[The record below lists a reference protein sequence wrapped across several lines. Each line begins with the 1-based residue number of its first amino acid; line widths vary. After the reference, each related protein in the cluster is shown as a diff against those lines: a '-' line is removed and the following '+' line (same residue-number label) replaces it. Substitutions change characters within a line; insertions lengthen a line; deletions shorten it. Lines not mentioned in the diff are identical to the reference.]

1 MILARLFS
9 QIFKNEGGIIL
20 IDSKGQKYI
29 CGVPRK
35 DKPITLKLLRK
46 NLNWKILLNPELE
59 FPEGYMRGDIIIENA
74 SLKDFLMEVVKNL
87 GREEVNTASL
97 FFKKIYQAW
106 RFISNYNFPGKSKK
120 NVEAHYDVG
129 GKKGELLY
137 NAMLDKNHRQYSC
150 AYWKQDT
157 KTLEEAQENK
167 IQHIIKKLYIK
178 KDQKVLDIGCGWG
191 GLCFEIAKQFDCEVT
206 GVSLSTNQIEYCKK
220 KAKELGLENQVKFEL
235 LDYRLVKGSYDR
247 IVSVGFGEHLGVKF
261 YNTFFK
267 KINSILK
274 TDGIFL
280 FHLIGVVDQPSAPN
294 QFINKYIFP
303 GGVCPS
309 LSQLIKPIEKTG
321 LIVADTET
329 LIRHYDK
336 TLEAWLERFLAKRSE
351 IKDLFDEKFCK
362 MWEFYLASCAA
373 AFRYRDLVVFQL
385 QLVKSFDS
393 IPSNRRDYIYS

>member
-1 MILARLFS
+1 MILARVFS
-9 QIFKNEGGIIL
+9 NIYKEGGIIL
-20 IDSKGQKYI
+20 VDSKGQKYI
-29 CGVPRK
+29 CGNPRR
-35 DKPITLKLLRK
+35 DNPITVKLLK
-46 NLNWKILLNPELE
+46 ENLNWKIILNPELE
-59 FPEGYMRGDIIIENA
+59 FPEGYMRGEIIIENA
-74 SLKDFLMEVVKNL
+74 SLKDFLMDLVKNL
-87 GREEVNTASL
+87 GRREVNTASL
-97 FFKKIYQAW
+97 FYKKIYQVW

-120 NVEAHYDVG
+120 NVEAHYDIG
-129 GKKGELLY
+129 GKKGEHLY
-137 NAMLDKNHRQYSC
+137 DVMLDKNHRQYSC
-150 AYWKQDT
+150 AYWKQST

-178 KDQKVLDIGCGWG
+178 KNDKVLDIGCGWG

-206 GVSLSTNQIEYCKK
+206 GVSLSTNQIKYCKE

-235 LDYRLVKGSYDR
+235 LDYRLVEGSFDR
-247 IVSVGFGEHLGVKF
+247 VVSVGFGEHLGVKF

-274 TDGIFL
+274 PNGIFL
-280 FHLIGVVDQPSAPN
+280 FHLIGVVDKPSAPN

-309 LSQLIKPIEKTG
+309 LSQIIKPIEKTG

-336 TLEAWLERFLAKRSE
+336 TLESWLERFLKKKLIVR
-351 IKDLFDEKFCK
+351 DLFDEQFVR

-385 QLVKSFDS
+385 QIVKNFQAAHKT
-393 IPSNRRDYIYS
+393 RDYIYN

>member
-1 MILARLFS
+1 MILARVFS
-9 QIFKNEGGIIL
+9 NIYKEEGGIIL
-20 IDSKGQKYI
+20 IDSSGQKFI
-29 CGVPRK
+29 CGNPRK
-35 DKPITLKLLRK
+35 DNPITVKLLK
-46 NLNWKILLNPELE
+46 ENLNWKIILNPELE
-59 FPEGYMRGDIIIENA
+59 FPEGYMRGDIVIENA
-74 SLKDFLMEVVKNL
+74 SLKEFLMELVKNL
-87 GREEVNTASL
+87 GRREVNTASL
-97 FFKKIYQAW
+97 FFKKIYQTW

-120 NVEAHYDVG
+120 NVEAHYDIG
-129 GKKGELLY
+129 GKKGEHLY
-137 NAMLDKNHRQYSC
+137 DVMLDKNHRQYSC
-150 AYWKQDT
+150 AYWKEDT
-157 KTLEEAQENK
+157 KTLEEAQDNK
-167 IQHIIKKLYIK
+167 IQHIIKKLYIQK
-178 KDQKVLDIGCGWG
+178 NDKVLDIGCGWG
-191 GLCFEIAKQFDCEVT
+191 GLCFEIAKKFDCEVT
-206 GVSLSTNQIEYCKK
+206 GVSLSTNQINYCKQ

-235 LDYRLVKGSYDR
+235 QDYRLVEGSFDR

-274 TDGIFL
+274 PNGVFL

-336 TLEAWLERFLAKRSE
+336 TLETWLERFLTKRTE
-351 IKDLFDEKFCK
+351 IKDLFDEKFCR

-373 AFRYRDLVVFQL
+373 AFRYRDLAVFQL
-385 QLVKSFDS
+385 QIVKNFQSAH
-393 IPSNRRDYIYS
+393 RTRDYIYS